1 MATRILLVISVG
13 LLASCDY
20 LESYL
25 ADDKDASLE
34 NANLPYSD
42 YQQVAVAPRNI
53 RVAVEAAGEVEPV
66 TTVEVKSKASGEI
79 LEMTVD
85 TGDVVETGTL
95 LAQIDQRVLKNT
107 LKQAEASLTVAR
119 AKLAN
124 SRSQLERINS
134 LYVRKSVSKADWEKS
149 TLDHATAQSEVV
161 QREITVENAVI
172 QLGDCDVN
180 APITGT
186 IIERAVEQGTVI
198 SSPMGNSSGGTL
210 LLKMAD
216 LSRVQ
221 IRMLVN
227 EIDIGKM
234 KPGVS
239 ATVNVAAYANRPFQ
253 GEVIKVEPQAT
264 TIQNVTMFP
273 VLIDLENRE
282 GLLRPGMNA
291 DVEVMVANRNQ
302 VLAIPNAAL
311 RTQGDVYSGASVLGY
326 TIEDVDRMLAASP
339 KPRKTSAVRDNGSPA
354 STAETDADVI
364 KSDIS
369 DEERLNAIMT
379 KMRTGKRPSEEDVAF
394 MRKNREL
401 MQKIAGSGA
410 GRGRPGGGGPGASGG
425 RPANGSRGPGRQ
437 RPKRVVSSVDQQ
449 FGGDYIVFVIR
460 NGEAVA
466 VHVRT
471 GITDMD
477 YSEVVAGLNQG
488 EKVLI
493 LPSQSLVQANETWQN
508 RASRMSPIPGLGGS
522 RGRRG

>member
-25 ADDKDASLE
+25 ADDKVASQE
-34 NANLPYSD
+34 NTNLPYSD
-42 YQQVAVAPRNI
+42 YQQVVVEARNI

-79 LEMTVD
+79 LELAVD
-85 TGDVVETGTL
+85 TGDLVESGTL

-107 LKQAEASLTVAR
+107 LKQAEASLTVAKAR
-119 AKLAN
+119 LAN
-124 SRSQLERINS
+124 SSSQLERINS
-134 LYVRKSVSKADWEKS
+134 LYVNKSVSKADWEKS
-149 TLDHATAQSEVV
+149 SLDHATAQSEVV
-161 QREITVENAVI
+161 QREIAVENAVI

-221 IRMLVN
+221 VRMLVN

-264 TIQNVTMFP
+264 TVQNVTMFP

-291 DVEVMVANRNQ
+291 DVDVVVADRNQ

-326 TIEDVDRMLAASP
+326 TMEDVDKMLAASP
-339 KPRKTSAVRDNGSPA
+339 KPGKRDVAGGSGSAA
-354 STAETDADVI
+354 STGE
-364 KSDIS
+364 SDLS
-369 DEERLNAIMT
+369 DEERLKAIMT

-410 GRGRPGGGGPGASGG
+410 GRGRPGGGGPSASDG
-425 RPANGSRGPGRQ
+425 RPANVGPGGLGGQ
-437 RPKRVVSSVDQQ
+437 RPKRAVSSVDQQ

-466 VHVRT
+466 VHVQT

-493 LPSQSLVQANETWQN
+493 LPSQSLVQSNETWQN
-508 RASRMSPIPGLGGS
+508 RASRMSPIPGMG
-522 RGRRG
+522 RGRRS

>member
-1 MATRILLVISVG
+1 VPTRILLLTVIA
-13 LLASCDY
+13 LLTGCEDLGSFV
-20 LESYL
+20 
-25 ADDKDASLE
+25 ADEEAAALDDASR
-34 NANLPYSD
+34 PYND
-42 YQQVAVAPRNI
+42 YQQVAVEPRNI

-79 LEMTVD
+79 LELAVD
-85 TGDVVETGTL
+85 TGDLVESGTL

-107 LKQAEASLTVAR
+107 LKQAEASLTVAQAR
-119 AKLAN
+119 LAN
-124 SRSQLERINS
+124 SSSQLERINS
-134 LYVRKSVSKADWEKS
+134 LYANKSVSKADWEKS
-149 TLDHATAQSEVV
+149 SLDHATAQSEVV
-161 QREITVENAVI
+161 QREIAVENAVI

-186 IIERAVEQGTVI
+186 VIERAVEQGTVI

-216 LSRVQ
+216 LSHVQ
-221 IRMLVN
+221 VRMLVN

-234 KPGVS
+234 KPGVA

-253 GEVIKVEPQAT
+253 GKVIKVEPQAT

-273 VLIDLENRE
+273 VLIDLENRD

-291 DVEVMVANRNQ
+291 DVEVMVADRNQ

-326 TIEDVDRMLAASP
+326 AIEDVDKMLAASP
-339 KPRKTSAVRDNGSPA
+339 KPRTANETS
-354 STAETDADVI
+354 ETEADV
-364 KSDIS
+364 KKVDASAED
-369 DEERLNAIMT
+369 RLKGIMA
-379 KMRTGKRPSEEDVAF
+379 KMRSGSRPSEEDLAF
-394 MRKNREL
+394 MRENREL
-401 MQKIAGSGA
+401 MQKIAGSSA
-410 GRGRPGGGGPGASGG
+410 GRGRPGGSGPGASGR
-425 RPANGSRGPGRQ
+425 RPPDAVPGPGGQ
-437 RPKRVVSSVDQQ
+437 RSQRVVSSVDEQ

-466 VHVRT
+466 VHIRT

-493 LPSQSLVQANETWQN
+493 LPSQSLVQSNETWQN
-508 RASRMSPIPGLGGS
+508 RASRMSPIPGLGG
-522 RGRRG
+522 RGRRS

>member
-1 MATRILLVISVG
+1 
-13 LLASCDY
+13 
-20 LESYL
+20 
-25 ADDKDASLE
+25 
-34 NANLPYSD
+34 
-42 YQQVAVAPRNI
+42 
-53 RVAVEAAGEVEPV
+53 
-66 TTVEVKSKASGEI
+66 
-79 LEMTVD
+79 
-85 TGDVVETGTL
+85 
-95 LAQIDQRVLKNT
+95 
-107 LKQAEASLTVAR
+107 LKQAEASLVVAE

-124 SRSQLERINS
+124 SSSQRERINS
-134 LYVRKSVSKADWEKS
+134 LYANKSVSKADWEKS
-149 TLDHATAQSEVV
+149 TLDFATAKSEVV
-161 QREITVENAVI
+161 QREIAVENAVI

-221 IRMLVN
+221 VRMLVN

-264 TIQNVTMFP
+264 TVQNVTMFP

-291 DVEVMVANRNQ
+291 DVDVVVANRNQ

-326 TIEDVDRMLAASP
+326 TMEDVDKMLAASP
-339 KPRKTSAVRDNGSPA
+339 KPGKRDVAGGGGSAA
-354 STAETDADVI
+354 STGE
-364 KSDIS
+364 SDLS
-369 DEERLNAIMT
+369 DEERLKAIMT
-379 KMRTGKRPSEEDVAF
+379 KMRSGTRPNEEDVAF

-410 GRGRPGGGGPGASGG
+410 GRGRPGGSSPSASDG
-425 RPANGSRGPGRQ
+425 RPANVGPRGPGGQ
-437 RPKRVVSSVDQQ
+437 LPKRAVSSVDQQ

-466 VHVRT
+466 VHVQT

-493 LPSQSLVQANETWQN
+493 LPSQSLVQSNETWQN
-508 RASRMSPIPGLGGS
+508 RASRMSPIPGMG
-522 RGRRG
+522 RGRRS

>member
-1 MATRILLVISVG
+1 MHARILLITALG
-13 LLASCDY
+13 LLAGC
-20 LESYL
+20 EYL
-25 ADDKDASLE
+25 ASYSSDDEAAAQE
-34 NANLPYSD
+34 NSNLRYSD
-42 YQQVAVAPRNI
+42 YQQVVVEARNI

-79 LEMTVD
+79 LELAVD
-85 TGDVVETGTL
+85 TGDLVESGTL

-107 LKQAEASLTVAR
+107 LKQAEASLTVAKAR
-119 AKLAN
+119 LAN
-124 SRSQLERINS
+124 SVSQLERIDS
-134 LYVRKSVSKADWEKS
+134 LYANKSVSKADWEKS
-149 TLDHATAQSEVV
+149 SLDHATAQSEVV
-161 QREITVENAVI
+161 QREIAVENAVI

-221 IRMLVN
+221 VRMLVN

-264 TIQNVTMFP
+264 TVQNVTMFP
-273 VLIDLENRE
+273 VLIDLENRD

-291 DVEVMVANRNQ
+291 DVEVMVADRNQ
-302 VLAIPNAAL
+302 VLAIPNATL

-326 TIEDVDRMLAASP
+326 TVEDVDKMLAASP
-339 KPRKTSAVRDNGSPA
+339 KPGKPEVAGGSGSAA
-354 STAETDADVI
+354 TTEE
-364 KSDIS
+364 SDLS
-369 DEERLNAIMT
+369 DEERLKAIMT
-379 KMRTGKRPSEEDVAF
+379 KMRSGTRPSEEDVAF

-410 GRGRPGGGGPGASGG
+410 GRGRPSGGGPRASAGG
-425 RPANGSRGPGRQ
+425 RPTNVDPGRGEQ
-437 RPKRVVSSVDQQ
+437 RPQRVASSVDHQ

-460 NGEAVA
+460 NAEAVA
-466 VHVRT
+466 VHIRT

-493 LPSQSLVQANETWQN
+493 LPSQSLVQSNETWQN
-508 RASRMSPIPGLGGS
+508 RASRMSPIPGMS
-522 RGRRG
+522 RGRRS

>member
-1 MATRILLVISVG
+1 MAARILLVISVG

-20 LESYL
+20 LGSYL
-25 ADDKDASLE
+25 ADDNVASQE

-42 YQQVAVAPRNI
+42 YQQVVVEARNI

-79 LEMTVD
+79 LELAVD
-85 TGDVVETGTL
+85 TGDLVERGTL

-107 LKQAEASLTVAR
+107 LKQAEASLTVAKAR
-119 AKLAN
+119 LAN
-124 SRSQLERINS
+124 SSSQLDRINS
-134 LYVRKSVSKADWEKS
+134 LYVNKSVSKADWEKS
-149 TLDHATAQSEVV
+149 SLDHATAQSEVV
-161 QREITVENAVI
+161 QREIAVENAVI

-186 IIERAVEQGTVI
+186 IIERAVEKGTVI

-221 IRMLVN
+221 VRMLVN

-264 TIQNVTMFP
+264 TVQNVTMFP

-291 DVEVMVANRNQ
+291 DVDVVVADRNQ

-326 TIEDVDRMLAASP
+326 TMEDVDKMLAASP
-339 KPRKTSAVRDNGSPA
+339 KPGKRDVAGGSGSAA
-354 STAETDADVI
+354 STGE
-364 KSDIS
+364 SDLS
-369 DEERLNAIMT
+369 DEERMKAIMT
-379 KMRTGKRPSEEDVAF
+379 KMRSGKRPSEEDVAF

-410 GRGRPGGGGPGASGG
+410 GRGRPGGGGPGASDG
-425 RPANGSRGPGRQ
+425 RPASVGPRGSGGQ
-437 RPKRVVSSVDQQ
+437 RPKRTVSSVDQQ

-460 NGEAVA
+460 DGEAVA
-466 VHVRT
+466 VHVQT

-493 LPSQSLVQANETWQN
+493 LPSQSLVQSNETWQN
-508 RASRMSPIPGLGGS
+508 RASRMSPIPGMG
-522 RGRRG
+522 RGRRS

>member
-1 MATRILLVISVG
+1 MCIR
-13 LLASCDY
+13 D
-20 LESYL
+20 
-25 ADDKDASLE
+25 
-34 NANLPYSD
+34 
-42 YQQVAVAPRNI
+42 RN
-53 RVAVEAAGEVEPV
+53 
-66 TTVEVKSKASGEI
+66 
-79 LEMTVD
+79 
-85 TGDVVETGTL
+85 
-95 LAQIDQRVLKNT
+95 
-107 LKQAEASLTVAR
+107 
-119 AKLAN
+119 
-124 SRSQLERINS
+124 
-134 LYVRKSVSKADWEKS
+134 KSVSKADWEKS
-149 TLDHATAQSEVV
+149 TLDFATAKSEVV
-161 QREITVENAVI
+161 QREIAVENAVI

-221 IRMLVN
+221 VRMLVN

-264 TIQNVTMFP
+264 TVQNVTMFP
-273 VLIDLENRE
+273 VLIDLQNRE
-282 GLLRPGMNA
+282 GLLRPGMTA
-291 DVEVMVANRNQ
+291 DVEDMVADRNQ

-326 TIEDVDRMLAASP
+326 TIEDVDKMLAASP
-339 KPRKTSAVRDNGSPA
+339 KPGKRDAVGDDG
-354 STAETDADVI
+354 STALAGKNDTNTGA
-364 KSDIS
+364 SDLS
-369 DEERLNAIMT
+369 DEERLKAIMA
-379 KMRTGKRPSEEDVAF
+379 KMRGGKRPSEEDIAF

-401 MQKIAGSGA
+401 MQKIAGSGGGM
-410 GRGRPGGGGPGASGG
+410 GRSGGGPSASGG
-425 RPANGSRGPGRQ
+425 RPSNVGREPGAQQ
-437 RPKRVVSSVDQQ
+437 RPKRAASSVDQQ

-460 NGEAVA
+460 KGEAIP

-493 LPSQSLVQANETWQN
+493 LPSQSLVQSNETWQN
-508 RASRMSPIPGLGGS
+508 RASRMSPIPGLG
-522 RGRRG
+522 RGRRS

>member
-25 ADDKDASLE
+25 ADDNVASQE

-42 YQQVAVAPRNI
+42 YQQVVVEARNI

-79 LEMTVD
+79 LELAVD
-85 TGDVVETGTL
+85 TGDLVERGTL

-107 LKQAEASLTVAR
+107 LKQAEASLTVAKAR
-119 AKLAN
+119 LAN
-124 SRSQLERINS
+124 SSSQLDRINS
-134 LYVRKSVSKADWEKS
+134 LYVNKSVSKADWEKS
-149 TLDHATAQSEVV
+149 SLDHATAQSEVV
-161 QREITVENAVI
+161 QREIAVENAVI

-186 IIERAVEQGTVI
+186 IIERAVEKGTVI

-221 IRMLVN
+221 VRMLVN

-264 TIQNVTMFP
+264 TVQNVTMFP

-291 DVEVMVANRNQ
+291 DVDVVVADRNQ

-326 TIEDVDRMLAASP
+326 TIEDVDKMLAASP
-339 KPRKTSAVRDNGSPA
+339 KPGKRDIAGGSGSAA
-354 STAETDADVI
+354 STGE
-364 KSDIS
+364 SDLS
-369 DEERLNAIMT
+369 DEERLKAIMT
-379 KMRTGKRPSEEDVAF
+379 KMRSGKRPSEEDVAF

-410 GRGRPGGGGPGASGG
+410 GRGRPGGGGPGASDG
-425 RPANGSRGPGRQ
+425 RPASVGPRGSGGQ
-437 RPKRVVSSVDQQ
+437 RPKRTVSSVDQQ

-460 NGEAVA
+460 DGEAVA
-466 VHVRT
+466 VHVQT

-493 LPSQSLVQANETWQN
+493 LPSQSLVQSNETWQN
-508 RASRMSPIPGLGGS
+508 RASRMSPIPGMG
-522 RGRRG
+522 RGRRS

>member
-1 MATRILLVISVG
+1 MATRILLVISVV

-25 ADDKDASLE
+25 ADDKVASQE
-34 NANLPYSD
+34 NTNLPYSD
-42 YQQVAVAPRNI
+42 YQQVVVEARNI

-79 LEMTVD
+79 LELAVD
-85 TGDVVETGTL
+85 TGDLVESGTL

-107 LKQAEASLTVAR
+107 LKQAEASLTVAKAR
-119 AKLAN
+119 LAN
-124 SRSQLERINS
+124 SSSQLERINS
-134 LYVRKSVSKADWEKS
+134 LYVNKSVSKADWEKS
-149 TLDHATAQSEVV
+149 SLDHATAQSEVV
-161 QREITVENAVI
+161 QREIAVENAVI

-221 IRMLVN
+221 VRMLVN

-264 TIQNVTMFP
+264 TVQNVTMFP

-291 DVEVMVANRNQ
+291 DVDVVVADRNQ

-326 TIEDVDRMLAASP
+326 TMEDVDKMLAASP
-339 KPRKTSAVRDNGSPA
+339 KPGKRDVAGGSGSAA
-354 STAETDADVI
+354 STGE
-364 KSDIS
+364 SDLS
-369 DEERLNAIMT
+369 DEERLKAIMT
-379 KMRTGKRPSEEDVAF
+379 KMRSGTRPNEEDVAF

-410 GRGRPGGGGPGASGG
+410 GRGRPGGGSPGASDG
-425 RPANGSRGPGRQ
+425 RPANVGPGGPGGQ
-437 RPKRVVSSVDQQ
+437 RPKRAVSSVDQQ

-466 VHVRT
+466 VHVQT

-493 LPSQSLVQANETWQN
+493 LPSQSLVQSNETWQN
-508 RASRMSPIPGLGGS
+508 RASRMSPIPGMG
-522 RGRRG
+522 RGRRS

>member
-1 MATRILLVISVG
+1 MSHRILLFTVLG
-13 LLASCDY
+13 LLAGCDY
-20 LESYL
+20 LESYVSNEENVL
-25 ADDKDASLE
+25 QEDA
-34 NANLPYSD
+34 ALPYND
-42 YQQVAVAPRNI
+42 YQQVAVEPRNI

-79 LEMTVD
+79 LELAVD
-85 TGDVVETGTL
+85 TGDVVESGTL

-107 LKQAEASLTVAR
+107 LKQAEASLVVAE

-124 SRSQLERINS
+124 SNSQLERINS
-134 LYVRKSVSKADWEKS
+134 LYANKSVSKADWEKS
-149 TLDHATAQSEVV
+149 TLDFATAKSEVV
-161 QREITVENAVI
+161 QREIAVENAVI

-221 IRMLVN
+221 VRMLVN

-264 TIQNVTMFP
+264 TVQNVTMFP

-291 DVEVMVANRNQ
+291 DVDVVVADRNQ

-326 TIEDVDRMLAASP
+326 TMEDVDKMLAASP
-339 KPRKTSAVRDNGSPA
+339 KPGKRDVAGGSGSAA
-354 STAETDADVI
+354 SKGE
-364 KSDIS
+364 SDLS
-369 DEERLNAIMT
+369 DEERLKAIMT
-379 KMRTGKRPSEEDVAF
+379 KMRSGTRPSEEDVAF

-410 GRGRPGGGGPGASGG
+410 GRGRPGGSGPGASDG
-425 RPANGSRGPGRQ
+425 RPANVGPGGPGGQ
-437 RPKRVVSSVDQQ
+437 RPKRAVSSVDQQ

-466 VHVRT
+466 VHVQT

-493 LPSQSLVQANETWQN
+493 LPSQSLVQSNETWQN
-508 RASRMSPIPGLGGS
+508 RASRMSPIPGMG
-522 RGRRG
+522 RGRRS

>member
-1 MATRILLVISVG
+1 MSHRILLFTALG

-20 LESYL
+20 LESYVSNEENVL
-25 ADDKDASLE
+25 QEDA
-34 NANLPYSD
+34 ALPYND
-42 YQQVAVAPRNI
+42 YQQVAVEPRNI

-79 LEMTVD
+79 LELAVD
-85 TGDVVETGTL
+85 TGDVVESGTL

-107 LKQAEASLTVAR
+107 LKQAEASLVVAE

-124 SRSQLERINS
+124 SNSQLERINS
-134 LYVRKSVSKADWEKS
+134 LYANKSVSKADWEKS
-149 TLDHATAQSEVV
+149 TLDFATAKSEVV
-161 QREITVENAVI
+161 QREIAVENAVI

-221 IRMLVN
+221 VRMLVN

-264 TIQNVTMFP
+264 TVQNVTMFP
-273 VLIDLENRE
+273 VLIDLQNRE

-291 DVEVMVANRNQ
+291 DVEVMVADRNQ

-326 TIEDVDRMLAASP
+326 TIEDVDKMLAASP
-339 KPRKTSAVRDNGSPA
+339 KPGKRDVVGDGG
-354 STAETDADVI
+354 STALAGKNDTDTGA
-364 KSDIS
+364 SDLS
-369 DEERLNAIMT
+369 DEERLKAIMA
-379 KMRTGKRPSEEDVAF
+379 KMRGGKRPSEEDIAF

-401 MQKIAGSGA
+401 MQKVAGSSA
-410 GRGRPGGGGPGASGG
+410 GMGRPGGGPSASGG
-425 RPANGSRGPGRQ
+425 RPSNVGRESGGQQ
-437 RPKRVVSSVDQQ
+437 RPKRATSSVDQQ

-460 NGEAVA
+460 KGEAVP

-493 LPSQSLVQANETWQN
+493 LPSQSLVQSNETWQN
-508 RASRMSPIPGLGGS
+508 RASRMSPIPGLG
-522 RGRRG
+522 RGRRS

>member
-1 MATRILLVISVG
+1 
-13 LLASCDY
+13 
-20 LESYL
+20 
-25 ADDKDASLE
+25 
-34 NANLPYSD
+34 
-42 YQQVAVAPRNI
+42 
-53 RVAVEAAGEVEPV
+53 
-66 TTVEVKSKASGEI
+66 
-79 LEMTVD
+79 
-85 TGDVVETGTL
+85 
-95 LAQIDQRVLKNT
+95 
-107 LKQAEASLTVAR
+107 
-119 AKLAN
+119 
-124 SRSQLERINS
+124 
-134 LYVRKSVSKADWEKS
+134 
-149 TLDHATAQSEVV
+149 
-161 QREITVENAVI
+161 
-172 QLGDCDVN
+172 
-180 APITGT
+180 
-186 IIERAVEQGTVI
+186 
-198 SSPMGNSSGGTL
+198 
-210 LLKMAD
+210 
-216 LSRVQ
+216 
-221 IRMLVN
+221 
-227 EIDIGKM
+227 M

-410 GRGRPGGGGPGASGG
+410 GRGRP
-425 RPANGSRGPGRQ
+425 ANGSRGPGGQ
-437 RPKRVVSSVDQQ
+437 RAKRVVSSVDHQ

>member
-13 LLASCDY
+13 LLASCDN

-25 ADDKDASLE
+25 ADDKVVSQE
-34 NANLPYSD
+34 NANLRYSD
-42 YQQVAVAPRNI
+42 YQQVVVEARNI

-79 LEMTVD
+79 LELAVD
-85 TGDVVETGTL
+85 TGDVVESGTL

-107 LKQAEASLTVAR
+107 LKQAEASLTVAKAR
-119 AKLAN
+119 LAN
-124 SRSQLERINS
+124 SSSQLERINS
-134 LYVRKSVSKADWEKS
+134 LYVNKSVSKADWEKS
-149 TLDHATAQSEVV
+149 SLDHATAQSEVV
-161 QREITVENAVI
+161 QREIAVENAVI

-221 IRMLVN
+221 VRMLVN

-264 TIQNVTMFP
+264 TVQNVTMFP

-291 DVEVMVANRNQ
+291 DVDVVVADRNQ

-326 TIEDVDRMLAASP
+326 TMEDVDKMLAASP
-339 KPRKTSAVRDNGSPA
+339 KPGKRDVAGGGGSAA
-354 STAETDADVI
+354 STGE
-364 KSDIS
+364 SDLS
-369 DEERLNAIMT
+369 DEERLKAIMT
-379 KMRTGKRPSEEDVAF
+379 KMRSGTRPNAEDVAF

-410 GRGRPGGGGPGASGG
+410 GRGRPGGSSPSASDG
-425 RPANGSRGPGRQ
+425 RPANVGPRGPGGQ
-437 RPKRVVSSVDQQ
+437 LPKRAVSSVDQQ

-466 VHVRT
+466 VHVQT

-493 LPSQSLVQANETWQN
+493 LPSQSLVQSNETWQN
-508 RASRMSPIPGLGGS
+508 RASRMSPIPGMG
-522 RGRRG
+522 RGRRS

>member
-1 MATRILLVISVG
+1 VAARILLVISVG

-25 ADDKDASLE
+25 ADDNVASQE

-42 YQQVAVAPRNI
+42 YQQVVVEARNI

-79 LEMTVD
+79 LELAVD
-85 TGDVVETGTL
+85 TGDLVERGTL

-107 LKQAEASLTVAR
+107 LKQAEASLTVAKAR
-119 AKLAN
+119 LAN
-124 SRSQLERINS
+124 SSSQLDRINS
-134 LYVRKSVSKADWEKS
+134 LYVNKSVSKADWEKS
-149 TLDHATAQSEVV
+149 SLDHATAQSEVV
-161 QREITVENAVI
+161 QREIAVENAVI

-186 IIERAVEQGTVI
+186 IIERAVEKGTVI

-221 IRMLVN
+221 VRMLVN

-264 TIQNVTMFP
+264 TVQNVTMFP

-291 DVEVMVANRNQ
+291 DVDVVVADRNQ
-302 VLAIPNAAL
+302 VLAVPNAAL

-326 TIEDVDRMLAASP
+326 TIEDVDKMLAASP
-339 KPRKTSAVRDNGSPA
+339 KPGKRDIAGGGRSAA
-354 STAETDADVI
+354 STGE
-364 KSDIS
+364 SDLS
-369 DEERLNAIMT
+369 DEERMKAIMT
-379 KMRTGKRPSEEDVAF
+379 KMRSGKRPSEEDVAF

-410 GRGRPGGGGPGASGG
+410 GRGRPGGGGPGASDG
-425 RPANGSRGPGRQ
+425 RPASVGPRGSGGQ
-437 RPKRVVSSVDQQ
+437 RPKRTVSSVDQQ

-460 NGEAVA
+460 DGEAVA
-466 VHVRT
+466 VHVQT

-477 YSEVVAGLNQG
+477 YSEVIAGLNQG

-493 LPSQSLVQANETWQN
+493 LPSQSLVQSNETWQN
-508 RASRMSPIPGLGGS
+508 RASRMSPIPGMG
-522 RGRRG
+522 RGRRS